1 MQFRKTT
8 TISIGEKTKPIYE
21 SFEKIRPNH
30 ISFSLFLALAVEE
43 YVETHKKVTN
53 EKYPRLMG
61 RIDAWDQCITK
72 IENDE
77 LIAIQNR
84 IHQLSNKVRKEIG
97 RRL

>member
-30 ISFSLFLALAVEE
+30 LSFSLFLALAVEE
-43 YVETHKKVTN
+43 YLEAHKKVTN
-53 EKYPRLMG
+53 QKYPRLMA
-61 RIDAWDQCITK
+61 RIDAWDECITK

-84 IHQLSNKVRKEIG
+84 IIQIENKVRKEISK
-97 RRL
+97 RL